1 MNNDNYFIEAC
12 LHSRGLPNE
21 KKQSSFPTG
30 TLPLKLTRQNIHYF
44 LFSSQLIFQIVGS
57 LFFNQSSIFF
67 HVTAILRAV
76 MWLLKSM
83 VKFFLSSLQ
92 NQALSS
98 DCTEVQMDDDDVF
111 KKSFCHY
118 FKKHY
123 WGEVYE
129 VPNLITFNSN
139 LAGLL
144 FYIYIFRSSL
154 GRTTFLW
161 FLLPVVGATKTW
173 VYNLDS
179 YLLLQSDDVGFFT
192 KKYSIWLFSQVGE
205 VFPFPLEELLMNYE
219 IFYQDMLFLVAWP
232 AFPFS

>member
-1 MNNDNYFIEAC
+1 M
-12 LHSRGLPNE
+12 
-21 KKQSSFPTG
+21 
-30 TLPLKLTRQNIHYF
+30 RQNIHYF
-44 LFSSQLIFQIVGS
+44 LFSSQLIFQVVRS
-57 LFFNQSSIFF
+57 LFFNQNSIFF

-129 VPNLITFNSN
+129 VPNFITFNSN
-139 LAGLL
+139 LASLL
-144 FYIYIFRSSL
+144 FHIYIFRSSL

-179 YLLLQSDDVGFFT
+179 YLLLQSNDVFFLL
-192 KKYSIWLFSQVGE
+192 KSILFDY
-205 VFPFPLEELLMNYE
+205 FPKWGRFFRFPWKSFWWTMKFSIKICY
-219 IFYQDMLFLVAWP
+219 FL
-232 AFPFS
+232 